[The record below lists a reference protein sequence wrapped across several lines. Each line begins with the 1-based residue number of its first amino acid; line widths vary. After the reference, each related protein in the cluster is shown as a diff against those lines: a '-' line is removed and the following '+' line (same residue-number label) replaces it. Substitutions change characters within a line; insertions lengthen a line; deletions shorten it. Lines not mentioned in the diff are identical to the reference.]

1 MNDEKIKNLIGKPY
15 LENKQALKY
24 GGAVNSNGIIVEALT
39 KEESE
44 NLKSNCPADKPNLN
58 AAEDLKN
65 WVWDDELDQETHI
78 EDIIDTVLEF
88 LHDQQF
94 LNEKGESLVKGFWE
108 RYIHSDASVL
118 ANSHYAPELITESC
132 K

>member
-65 WVWDDELDQETHI
+65 EVWDEELDQETHI
-78 EDIIDTVLEF
+78 EYIIDTVLEF
-88 LHDQQF
+88 LHDQQL

-108 RYIHSDASVL
+108 RYIHSDA
-118 ANSHYAPELITESC
+118 
-132 K
+132 